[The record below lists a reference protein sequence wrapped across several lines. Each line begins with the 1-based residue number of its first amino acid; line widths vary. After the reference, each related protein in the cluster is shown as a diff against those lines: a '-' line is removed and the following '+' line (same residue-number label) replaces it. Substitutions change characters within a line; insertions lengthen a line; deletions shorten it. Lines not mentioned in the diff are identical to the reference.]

1 MRKNRRNKSV
11 CLEKISCPDC
21 ELQPNTHLQTFNN
34 IDESLGVEWFTSF
47 CMGPCY
53 EAKGDPYGEKVAPK
67 KKFKTPEQLK
77 EETDDVKSC
86 KLFAPSVPYRG
97 IPAEYYEKFSC
108 RLLLSEFDGKT
119 PHGIAFPYSDYGKL
133 CGYKA
138 RAFKLA
144 SNGKKIMYAL
154 GRTADADPFGLAR
167 AMYYLEDTLWMTE
180 GEFDTIALEYCMQ
193 LVTPCKGYPVVSL
206 TAGGGSIEKNLEY
219 IESRIKRKIKYLV
232 LVLDDDEVGHLAEE
246 TARELWGDKVI
257 VIPKPKGSNDTNDAV
272 KNNQA
277 VEMGKL
283 ALNFTRT

>member
-1 MRKNRRNKSV
+1 MGRRNKNKSV

-21 ELQPNTHLQTFNN
+21 EIQPNTHLQTYNN
-34 IDESLGVEWFTSF
+34 IDESLGIEWFTSF
-47 CMGPCY
+47 CHGPCW
-53 EAKGDPYGEKVAPK
+53 EAKGDPYGEKAAPK

-77 EETDDVKSC
+77 QETNDVKSC
-86 KLFAPSVPYRG
+86 KLFAPIEPYRG
-97 IPAEYYEKFSC
+97 IPPKFYRSWGC

-133 CGYKA
+133 CGWKA

-144 SNGKKIMYAL
+144 RNGKKIMYAI

-167 AMYYLEDTLWMTE
+167 AMRHLTDTLWITE
-180 GEFDTIALEYCMQ
+180 GEFDSIALDYCMR
-193 LVTPCKGYPVVSL
+193 LVKPCSGYPVVSL
-206 TAGGGSIEKNLEY
+206 TAGGGSIEKNLDY

-246 TARELWGDKVI
+246 TARELWGTMVI
-257 VIPKPKGSNDTNDAV
+257 CIKKPKGSKDANDAV
-272 KNNQA
+272 KANQA

-283 ALNFTRT
+283 ALNFTRN